1 MLDAKNVSSGYE
13 KMMIVKNIDIH
24 VCDEEIVVIIGPN
37 GSGKSTLMKTLFG
50 ILKPVEGEILFNG
63 TDIAG
68 MRPDQIVE
76 KGIGYVPQLDNA
88 FPSLTVQENLE
99 MGAYTVDDSDEMLEE
114 VFEIFPDLKSKRDT
128 KALNLSGGQRQ
139 MVAVGRALMTDPS
152 LLLLDEPTAGLSPV
166 LVTDILDRIKQIREK
181 GTSILL
187 VEQNAKNSLEI
198 CDRGCVLVMGK
209 KAFEGTGDEIL
220 DHKEIGRLY
229 LGRRT
234 AS

>member
-13 KMMIVKNIDIH
+13 KMMIVKNVDIH

>member
-24 VCDEEIVVIIGPN
+24 VCDEEIVVILGPN

>member
-13 KMMIVKNIDIH
+13 KMMIVKNVDIH

-68 MRPDQIVE
+68 LRPDQIVE